1 MRGRDER
8 LQRHWRLR
16 RKGGVVLG
24 RIAPV
29 RQVPGTHQHGRPL
42 AVAERHQHH
51 RSLRHSR
58 HRVVVIALHVRAVEA
73 VRACM
78 HKLRVAAL
86 MLVVRSCKLG
96 ETAWHSQGT
105 VLAAKRPFA
114 QMLGLVRAINC
125 WNRAIRWRL

>member
-16 RKGGVVLG
+16 RKGRVVLG

-42 AVAERHQHH
+42 AVAKRHQHH

-58 HRVVVIALHVRAVEA
+58 HRVCVSKCGESAVIWEFAVMWWWSRVNVWIDVCVAGEGMWHYREERA
-73 VRACM
+73 
-78 HKLRVAAL
+78 
-86 MLVVRSCKLG
+86 
-96 ETAWHSQGT
+96 
-105 VLAAKRPFA
+105 
-114 QMLGLVRAINC
+114 
-125 WNRAIRWRL
+125 